1 MNLASWL
8 MRTAQVSGDQPALF
22 HGTDQIANYAEL
34 ANMVQSCAAWL
45 QDNGVA
51 SGDHIGIFMKN
62 TPEYLVVFYGIWAA
76 GAVAVPING
85 KLHPKEADWILENA
99 EAKFVFCCDGLGAA
113 LSEIECCVP
122 VFVPALGDFKDGRSF
137 QTC

>member
-1 MNLASWL
+1 MNLANWL

-76 GAVAVPING
+76 GVVAVPING
-85 KLHPKEADWILENA
+85 NCLLYTSPSPRD
-99 EAKFVFCCDGLGAA
+99 
-113 LSEIECCVP
+113 LSTSRMP
-122 VFVPALGDFKDGRSF
+122 SSA
-137 QTC
+137 

>member
-1 MNLASWL
+1 MNLSSWL
-8 MRTAQVSGDQPALF
+8 IRTAQVLGDQPALF

-34 ANMVQSCAAWL
+34 ADMVQSCASWL

-51 SGDHIGIFMKN
+51 AGDHIGIFMKN

-99 EAKFVFCCDGLGAA
+99 EAKFVLCCDGLGAA
-113 LSEIECCVP
+113 LAEIECCAP
-122 VFVPALGDFKDGRSF
+122 VFVPTLGDF
-137 QTC
+137 

>member
-1 MNLASWL
+1 MNLANWL

-51 SGDHIGIFMKN
+51 PGDHIGIFMKN
-62 TPEYLVVFYGIWAA
+62 TPEYLAVFYGNSLKEGWLLETFSKLF
-76 GAVAVPING
+76 VSFFCINSS
-85 KLHPKEADWILENA
+85 L
-99 EAKFVFCCDGLGAA
+99 C
-113 LSEIECCVP
+113 
-122 VFVPALGDFKDGRSF
+122 
-137 QTC
+137 